1 MRNFKNKYCGINRK
15 PSKGFTLMEL
25 ILVIIILGIM
35 SVGISGF
42 ISLSTQ
48 TYMNATNRD
57 ELVGNARF
65 VIERLHRELRNALP
79 NSVRVKDWS
88 GRIQCIQFVPII
100 ASTVYTDIPVSPE
113 PASKT
118 LHVIPFNDDKNGPY
132 QCDSAASCT
141 AFVSVY
147 PLGNDD
153 VYADY
158 TGPTGKLFRV
168 DNIDTSV
175 AAGEPW
181 EINLLNVSKVHFD
194 EDSPTQRLYLV
205 KEQISYCAVPVP
217 QADSLTLIRFEEDM
231 TEGEQGYPSGATRH
245 YMAGYLDDF
254 SSDSSELPFNVLP
267 ATLQRNAV
275 VQIHLKFTKEDES
288 YVFDHEVHINNVP

>member
-1 MRNFKNKYCGINRK
+1 MRYFKHKFNVINRTS
-15 PSKGFTLMEL
+15 SKGFTLMEL

-57 ELVGNARF
+57 ELIGNARF
-65 VIERLHRELRNALP
+65 AIERLNRELRNALP
-79 NSVRVKDWS
+79 NSVREKSWS
-88 GRIQCIQFVPII
+88 GQIQCIQFVPII

-113 PASKT
+113 PASKV
-118 LHVIPFNDDKNGPY
+118 LSVIPFNDDKGEPY
-132 QCDSAASCT
+132 QCDSTASCT
-141 AFVSVY
+141 AFVAVY
-147 PLGNDD
+147 PLNNDE
-153 VYADY
+153 VYVDY
-158 TGPTGKLFRV
+158 RESSGKLFRV

-181 EINLLNVSKVHFD
+181 KINLLNTSVVHFD

-205 KEQISYCAVPVP
+205 DEQISYCAVPVP
-217 QADSLTLIRFEEDM
+217 EANSLTLIRFREDI
-231 TEGEQGYPSGATRH
+231 TEGVQGYPSGATRV
-245 YMAGYLDDF
+245 YMAAYLDEL
-254 SSDSSELPFNVLP
+254 SSDDLPFTVLP

-275 VQIHLKFTKEDES
+275 VQLHLKFTKEDED
-288 YVFDHEVHINNVP
+288 YVFDHEVHISNVP